1 MKDFFTK
8 VLDKFHHPVGLLLF
22 ALGAI
27 LILLSVS
34 QGLKISGLE
43 NIVSEPS
50 YRVTSLVIG
59 SLLVLLS
66 VVVSLKEPNS
76 PSDLATE
83 LREPLAKRRA
93 KISGT
98 QEDILRYIENHTPT
112 PQSSVAEASIAKRFN
127 MSGGEVYYRLEHL
140 RLLGF
145 IAKESLGGKGNN
157 YYRLSPA
164 YRKVFGSEGGV
175 TT

>member
-8 VLDKFHHPVGLLLF
+8 VLDKFHHPIGLLLF
-22 ALGAI
+22 VLGAI

-34 QGLKISGLE
+34 QGLKIPGLE

-59 SLLVLLS
+59 SLFVLLS
-66 VVVSLKEPNS
+66 VIISLKEPKL
-76 PSDLATE
+76 PSDLANE
-83 LREPLAKRRA
+83 LSKPLAKRRA
-93 KISGT
+93 KISGA
-98 QEDILRYIENHTPT
+98 QEDILRHIESHTPT
-112 PQSSVAEASIAKRFN
+112 PQSGITEASIAKRFN
-127 MSGGEVYYRLEHL
+127 MSGSEVYYRLEHL

-145 IAKESLGGKGNN
+145 IVKESLGGIGNN

-164 YRKVFGSEGGV
+164 YRKVFGSEGEE
-175 TT
+175 TK

>member
-8 VLDKFHHPVGLLLF
+8 VLDKFHHPIGLLLF

-34 QGLKISGLE
+34 QGLKIPGLE

-59 SLLVLLS
+59 TLLVLLS
-66 VVVSLKEPNS
+66 VAVALKGPKL
-76 PSDLATE
+76 PLDLATE
-83 LREPLAKRRA
+83 LSKPLAERRA

-98 QEDILRYIENHTPT
+98 QEEILRYIESRTPT
-112 PQSSVAEASIAKRFN
+112 PQSNMTEASIAKRFN
-127 MSGGEVYYRLEHL
+127 MSGSEVYYRLEHL

-145 IAKESLGGKGNN
+145 IVKESLGGKGNN

-164 YRKVFGSEGGV
+164 YRKAFGAERAV

>member
-34 QGLKISGLE
+34 QGLKIPGLE
-43 NIVSEPS
+43 NVVSEPS

-66 VVVSLKEPNS
+66 VVISLKEPKL
-76 PSDLATE
+76 PSDLASE
-83 LREPLAKRRA
+83 LSKPLAKRRA
-93 KISGT
+93 KISIVNICGRR
-98 QEDILRYIENHTPT
+98 QRCLNLQILIALHTAT
-112 PQSSVAEASIAKRFN
+112 RN
-127 MSGGEVYYRLEHL
+127 L
-140 RLLGF
+140 
-145 IAKESLGGKGNN
+145 
-157 YYRLSPA
+157 
-164 YRKVFGSEGGV
+164 
-175 TT
+175 

>member
-8 VLDKFHHPVGLLLF
+8 VLDKFQHPIGLLLF
-22 ALGAI
+22 VLGAI

-34 QGLKISGLE
+34 QGLKIPGLE

-66 VVVSLKEPNS
+66 VVVSLKEPKL
-76 PSDLATE
+76 PSDLANE
-83 LREPLAKRRA
+83 LSKPIAERRA
-93 KISGT
+93 KISDT
-98 QEDILRYIENHTPT
+98 QEAILRYIESQAPT
-112 PQSSVAEASIAKRFN
+112 PQSGITEASIANRFN
-127 MSGGEVYYRLEHL
+127 MSGSEVYYRLEHL

-145 IAKESLGGKGNN
+145 TVKEGPGGKGNN

-164 YRKVFGSEGGV
+164 YRKAFGSERAV